1 MHHSDF
7 VHLHVH
13 SQYSLLDG
21 ACGLET
27 LVAKAKEYKM
37 PALAV
42 TDHGNLFGAIDFYTL
57 AMKEGVKPIIG
68 SEVYIAPGSRFERS
82 KQDSSY
88 EGASHI
94 TLLAKDQV
102 GYRNLIK
109 LVSAGYLEGFY
120 YKPRID
126 RELFAQHCQGLI
138 ALSGCLNCEVAKA
151 LLDGDEARAKE
162 TVSWYLEALGR
173 ENYFLE
179 VQDHGMAEQRT
190 VTEGVLRLAKAFD
203 LPIVATNDLHYPSK
217 EDARAHEV
225 LLCIQTGKTIQDKD
239 RWRFSTDQFYFKSAE
254 EMKRIFAEM
263 PEAVKN
269 TITVA
274 ERCNLQLH
282 FGQLRLPK
290 YHVPEGYTLETYL
303 AHLAWQGL
311 RTRFPAVN
319 AQAEARLK
327 YELEV
332 IQKTGFAGYFLVVW
346 DFIKFAK
353 DRGISVGPGRGSAAA
368 SLVAYCLGITNIDP
382 LRYGLIFERFL
393 NPERISM
400 PDMDIDFSDDRRDE
414 VIDYVTGKYGA
425 DNVAQ
430 IITFG
435 TMGAK
440 AVIRDVGRGLG
451 MPYAEV
457 DKIAKLVPNR
467 INISLDEAIAE
478 SPPLTE
484 VVQSRPEVEELWR
497 VAKCLEGLTRHASTH
512 AAGVVISGDPLTEHV
527 PLYKDPKAGSK
538 PTTQYAMKAIE
549 KIGLLKVDFLGLRTL
564 TVIANT
570 LELIA
575 SGRGH
580 KIQIEE
586 IPLDD
591 PAIFKLLGEA
601 RTFGVFQLES
611 SGMRDLMR
619 RLKPERLED
628 VIALV
633 ALYRPGPMVMIDD
646 FINRKHG
653 KVKISYDHPLMEEIL
668 KETYGIMVYQEQ
680 VMRIAS
686 ELAGFSMGEAD
697 VLRKAMGK
705 KDPET
710 MDQQRKKFVDGAKAN
725 GVPAR
730 TAQKIFDK
738 MAPFAGYAFNKPHA
752 TSYALV
758 AYQTAYLKA
767 HYPVEFMAA
776 LLTSE
781 MADTDGIVKYI
792 DECKQMGITVLPP
805 DVNESESR
813 FTVVGEQIRFGLV
826 AIKNVGETA
835 IQSIL
840 ATRRDKGRF
849 RSLFDF
855 CERVDLRLVNKRV
868 IESLI
873 KCGAFDSLGAARA
886 QLMAVADKAM
896 EAGAGAQR
904 ERSHGQVS
912 LLDVLE
918 AKGGLSHQ
926 AAALPDVPEWS
937 HTQRLAA
944 EKETLGFYVTG
955 HPLTDYRDV
964 IAKVAA
970 VTTDR
975 LASCQDKETVTL
987 CTIVSAIKEITT
999 KSGERMAF
1007 VTLEDMAGTVETVAF
1022 PELYK
1027 ANLLHLVKGA
1037 AVMVK
1042 GQVDVGEEVVKLLL
1056 SEVSPL
1062 SDIEVRQAAGGR
1074 RQAASAVEVT
1084 IEEAYLSDPTLE
1096 QLKSLL
1102 LKFPGSTPVRLHLSV
1117 APGAQV
1123 TIAASPDMTV
1133 AANEQLR
1140 REVEALLGP
1149 GTITGA

>member
-21 ACGLET
+21 ACALET
-27 LVAKAKEYKM
+27 LVAKAKEHRM

-68 SEVYIAPGSRFERS
+68 CEMYIAPGSRFEKS
-82 KQDSSY
+82 NQDSSY

-94 TLLAKDQV
+94 TLLAKDV
-102 GYRNLIK
+102 AGYKNLIK

-126 RELFAQHCQGLI
+126 RELFAQHSRGLV

-151 LLDGDEARAKE
+151 LLDGDEGRAKE
-162 TVSWYLEALGR
+162 IAGWYTEVLGR

-179 VQDHGMAEQRT
+179 VQDHGMAEQKR
-190 VTEGVLRLAKAFD
+190 VNDGILRLAKALE
-203 LPIVATNDLHYPSK
+203 LPIVGTNDLHYPAK

-225 LLCIQTGKTIQDKD
+225 LLCIQTGKTIKDKE

-254 EMKRIFAEM
+254 EMKRVFADL
-263 PEAVKN
+263 PEAAKN
-269 TITVA
+269 TIAVA
-274 ERCNLQLH
+274 ERCNLQLQ

-290 YHVPEGYTLETYL
+290 CQVPEGYTLETYL
-303 AHLAWQGL
+303 AHLAREGL
-311 RTRFPAVN
+311 KVRYPAAN
-319 AQAEARLK
+319 ADVEGRLT
-327 YELEV
+327 YELGV
-332 IQKTGFAGYFLVVW
+332 IQQTGFAGYFLVVW

-353 DRGISVGPGRGSAAA
+353 DHGISVGPGRGSAAA

-414 VIDYVTGKYGA
+414 VIDYVTRKYGA

-451 MPYAEV
+451 MPYSDV

-467 INISLDEAIAE
+467 LNIRLDEAIAE
-478 SPPLTE
+478 SPPLAE
-484 VVQSRPEVEELWR
+484 AVRSRPEVEELWR
-497 VAKCLEGLTRHASTH
+497 VAQSLEGLTRHASTH
-512 AAGVVISGDPLTEHV
+512 AAGVVISGDPLIEHV

-538 PTTQYAMKAIE
+538 PTTQYAMGAIE
-549 KIGLLKVDFLGLRTL
+549 KIGLLKIDFLGLRTL

-575 SGRGH
+575 SGRGVRF
-580 KIQIEE
+580 KIEE

-591 PAIFKLLGEA
+591 PATFQLLSEA
-601 RTFGVFQLES
+601 RSFGTFQLES
-611 SGMRDLMR
+611 SGMRDLLR
-619 RLKPERLED
+619 RLRPERLEE
-628 VIALV
+628 VIALI

-646 FINRKHG
+646 FINRKNG
-653 KVKISYDHPLMEEIL
+653 KVKISYDHPLMESVL
-668 KETYGIMVYQEQ
+668 KETYGVMVYQEQ

-705 KDPET
+705 KDPEM
-710 MDQQRKKFVDGAKAN
+710 MDRQRKKFIDGAKAK
-725 GVPAR
+725 GVTAR
-730 TAQKIFDK
+730 TAEKIFDK

-752 TSYALV
+752 TSYALL

-767 HYPVEFMAA
+767 HYAVEFMAA
-776 LLTSE
+776 QLTSE
-781 MADTDGIVKYI
+781 MADTDKIVKYI
-792 DECKQMGITVLPP
+792 DECRQMGITVLPP
-805 DVNESESR
+805 DVNESGSG
-813 FTVVGEQIRFGLV
+813 FAVVGEKMRFGLV
-826 AIKNVGETA
+826 AIKNVGEAA

-840 ATRRDKGRF
+840 ATRRDKGPF
-849 RSLFDF
+849 RSLFDL

-868 IESLI
+868 VESLI

-886 QLMAVADKAM
+886 QLMAVVDKAM
-896 EAGAGAQR
+896 EAAASAQR
-904 ERSHGQVS
+904 ERIQGQGS

-918 AKGGLSHQ
+918 SKGGAGRQ
-926 AAALPDVPEWS
+926 EPTLPAMAEWS
-937 HTQRLAA
+937 PNQRLAA

-955 HPLTDYRDV
+955 HPLADYREV
-964 IAKVAA
+964 IAKQAA

-975 LASCQDKETVTL
+975 LPSCRDKETVKL
-987 CTIVSAIKEITT
+987 CAIVAAVKEIAT
-999 KSGERMAF
+999 KNGERMAF
-1007 VTLEDMAGTVETVAF
+1007 VTLEDLAGTVEAIAF

-1027 ANLLHLVKGA
+1027 ANLLHLVKDA
-1037 AVMVK
+1037 AVLVK
-1042 GQVDVGEEVVKLLL
+1042 GLVDVGEEVVKLLL
-1056 SEVSPL
+1056 TEVRPL
-1062 SDIEVRQAAGGR
+1062 SALRRNGASVVEITVEESQLSIERL
-1074 RQAASAVEVT
+1074 
-1084 IEEAYLSDPTLE
+1084 EE
-1096 QLKSLL
+1096 LKSLL
-1102 LKFPGSTPVRLHLSV
+1102 SKFPGPASLTLHLNV
-1117 APGAQV
+1117 ARGGQV
-1123 TIAASPDMTV
+1123 TIAASPGITV
-1133 AANEQLR
+1133 APSESLK
-1140 REVEALLGP
+1140 REVEALLGQ
-1149 GTITGA
+1149 GTMTVL

>member
-13 SQYSLLDG
+13 TQYSLLDG
-21 ACGLET
+21 ACSLET

-57 AMKEGVKPIIG
+57 AMKEGIKPIIG

-82 KQDSSY
+82 NQDSGY

-94 TLLAKDQV
+94 TLLAKDLV
-102 GYRNLIK
+102 GYKNLIK

-138 ALSGCLNCEVAKA
+138 ALSGCLNSEAAKA
-151 LLDGDEARAKE
+151 LLDGDEGRAKE
-162 TVSWYLEALGR
+162 TVSWYMEALGR

-179 VQDHGMAEQRT
+179 VQDHGIAEQRK

-239 RWRFSTDQFYFKSAE
+239 RWRFSTDQFYFKSAA
-254 EMKRIFAEM
+254 EMKQIFAEL

-269 TITVA
+269 SITVA
-274 ERCNLQLH
+274 ERCNLQLQ

-290 YHVPEGYTLETYL
+290 YQVPDGHTLETYL
-303 AHLAWQGL
+303 AYLAWEGL
-311 RTRFPAVN
+311 KVRYPDAN
-319 AQAEARLK
+319 AEVEARLK

-353 DRGISVGPGRGSAAA
+353 DRGISIGPGRGSAAA
-368 SLVAYCLGITNIDP
+368 SLIAYCLNITNIDP

-414 VIDYVTGKYGA
+414 VIDYVTRKYGS

-457 DKIAKLVPNR
+457 DKIAKMVPNR

-484 VVQSRPEVEELWR
+484 AVQSRTEVEELWR
-497 VAKCLEGLTRHASTH
+497 IAKCLEGLTRHASTH

-527 PLYKDPKAGSK
+527 PLYKDPKSGSK

-570 LELIA
+570 IELIA

-580 KIQIEE
+580 RIKIEE
-586 IPLDD
+586 LPLDD
-591 PAIFKLLGEA
+591 PAVFSLLSEA

-646 FINRKHG
+646 FINRKNG
-653 KVKISYDHPLMEEIL
+653 KVKISYDHPLMEAIL

-686 ELAGFSMGEAD
+686 DLAGFSMGEAD

-705 KDPET
+705 KDPEM
-710 MDQQRKKFVDGAKAN
+710 MDQQRKKFVDGAKEKKIL
-725 GVPAR
+725 AR

-752 TSYALV
+752 TSYALL

-781 MADTDGIVKYI
+781 MANTDKIVTYI

-805 DVNESESR
+805 DVNESESS
-813 FTVVGEQIRFGLV
+813 FAVTGEQIRFGLV

-840 ATRRDKGRF
+840 ATRRDKGPF

-868 IESLI
+868 VESLI

-904 ERSHGQVS
+904 ERVQGQVS

-926 AAALPDVPEWS
+926 MGALPAIPEWAP
-937 HTQRLAA
+937 HRRLAA

-955 HPLTDYRDV
+955 HPLADYRDV

-970 VTTDR
+970 VPTDR
-975 LASCQDKETVTL
+975 LAACQDKETVTL
-987 CTIVSAIKEITT
+987 CAIVIAIKEITT
-999 KSGERMAF
+999 KNGERMAF
-1007 VTLEDMAGTVETVAF
+1007 VTLEDMAGTVEAVAF

-1027 ANLLHLVKGA
+1027 ANLLHLVKGTA
-1037 AVMVK
+1037 ILVK

-1056 SEVSPL
+1056 AEVSPL
-1062 SDIEVRQAAGGR
+1062 ANAR
-1074 RQAASAVEVT
+1074 RNGKSMVEITV
-1084 IEEAYLSDPTLE
+1084 EEAHLSDPRLE

-1102 LKFPGSTPVRLHLSV
+1102 LRFPGSVPVRLHLSV

-1140 REVEALLGP
+1140 QEVEALLGP

>member
-21 ACGLET
+21 ACSLEK
-27 LVAKAKEYKM
+27 LVAKAKEYRM

-68 SEVYIAPGSRFERS
+68 CEVYIAPGSRFERS
-82 KQDSSY
+82 NQDSGY

-102 GYRNLIK
+102 GYKNLIK

-138 ALSGCLNCEVAKA
+138 VLSGCLNSEAAKA
-151 LLDGDEARAKE
+151 LLNGDEARARE
-162 TVSWYLEALGR
+162 TVSWYIEALGR

-179 VQDHGMAEQRT
+179 IQDHGMAEQKT
-190 VTEGVLRLAKAFD
+190 VTEGIIRLAKAFE

-239 RWRFSTDQFYFKSAE
+239 RWRFSTDQFYFKSAA
-254 EMKRIFAEM
+254 EMKQVFVEL

-274 ERCNLQLH
+274 ERCNLQLQ

-290 YHVPEGYTLETYL
+290 YQAPEGYTIETYL
-303 AHLAWQGL
+303 AHLAWEGL
-311 RTRFPAVN
+311 KVRYPDVN
-319 AQAEARLK
+319 AEVETRIK

-414 VIDYVTGKYGA
+414 VIEYVTKKYGA

-451 MPYAEV
+451 MPYSEV

-484 VVQSRPEVEELWR
+484 AVQSRAEVEELWR
-497 VAKCLEGLTRHASTH
+497 IAKCLEGLTRHASTH
-512 AAGVVISGDPLTEHV
+512 AAGVVISDDPLTEHV

-538 PTTQYAMKAIE
+538 PTTQYAMKGIE
-549 KIGLLKVDFLGLRTL
+549 AIGLLKIDFLGLRTL

-575 SGRGH
+575 AGRGQRF
-580 KIQIEE
+580 KIEE

-591 PAIFKLLGEA
+591 PAIFQLLSEA

-628 VIALV
+628 VIAIV

-646 FINRKHG
+646 FIDRKHG
-653 KVKISYDHPLMEEIL
+653 KVKIRYDHPLMETIL

-686 ELAGFSMGEAD
+686 DLAGFSMGEAD

-705 KDPET
+705 KDPEM
-710 MDQQRKKFVDGAKAN
+710 MDQQRKKFVDGAKAKKI
-725 GVPAR
+725 PAR
-730 TAQKIFDK
+730 TAEKIFDK

-752 TSYALV
+752 TAYAIV

-776 LLTSE
+776 LLTSG
-781 MADTDGIVKYI
+781 MADTDKIAKYI
-792 DECKQMGITVLPP
+792 DECRQMGITVLPP
-805 DVNESESR
+805 DVNESESS

-840 ATRRDKGRF
+840 ATRRGKGPF

-896 EAGAGAQR
+896 EAGAGVQR
-904 ERSHGQVS
+904 ERVHGQVS
-912 LLDVLE
+912 LLDALE
-918 AKGGLSHQ
+918 TKGGLGHQ
-926 AAALPDVPEWS
+926 AGALPVIPEWS
-937 HTQRLAA
+937 ASLRLAA

-955 HPLTDYRDV
+955 HPLSAYRDV

-975 LASCQDKETVTL
+975 LATCQDKETVTL
-987 CTIVSAIKEITT
+987 CAIVVAIKEIAT

-1007 VTLEDMAGTVETVAF
+1007 VTLEDMAGTVETVVF

-1027 ANLLHLVKGA
+1027 ANLLHLVKDV
-1037 AVMVK
+1037 AVLVK

-1056 SEVSPL
+1056 TEVSPL
-1062 SDIEVRQAAGGR
+1062 ANARRNGR
-1074 RQAASAVEVT
+1074 SIVEITVEESHLSA
-1084 IEEAYLSDPTLE
+1084 PQLE
-1096 QLKSLL
+1096 QLKGLL
-1102 LKFPGSTPVRLHLSV
+1102 LRFPGPVPVKLHLSV

-1133 AANEQLR
+1133 AADELLR

>member
-21 ACGLET
+21 ACSLEK
-27 LVAKAKEYKM
+27 LVAKAKEYRM

-68 SEVYIAPGSRFERS
+68 CEVYIAPGSRFEKS
-82 KQDSSY
+82 NQDSGY

-102 GYRNLIK
+102 GYKNLIK

-138 ALSGCLNCEVAKA
+138 ALSGCLNSEAAKA
-151 LLDGDEARAKE
+151 LLDGDEARARE
-162 TVSWYLEALGR
+162 TVGWYMEALGR

-179 VQDHGMAEQRT
+179 VQDHGMAEQKK
-190 VTEGVLRLAKAFD
+190 VAEGILRLAKAYE
-203 LPIVATNDLHYPSK
+203 LPIVGTNDLHYPSK

-239 RWRFSTDQFYFKSAE
+239 RWRFSTDQFYFKSAA
-254 EMKRIFAEM
+254 EMKQLFAEL
-263 PEAVKN
+263 PEAIKS
-269 TITVA
+269 TIAVA
-274 ERCNLQLH
+274 ERCNLQLQ
-282 FGQLRLPK
+282 FGELRLPK
-290 YHVPEGYTLETYL
+290 YQAPEGHTIETYL
-303 AHLAWQGL
+303 AHLAWEGL
-311 RTRFPAVN
+311 KVRYPDAN
-319 AQAEARLK
+319 AEIEARLK
-327 YELEV
+327 YELDV

-414 VIDYVTGKYGA
+414 VIDYVTRKYGA

-451 MPYAEV
+451 MPYSEV

-467 INISLDEAIAE
+467 LNISLDEAIAE
-478 SPPLTE
+478 SPLLTE
-484 VVQSRPEVEELWR
+484 AVQSQAEVEELWR

-512 AAGVVISGDPLTEHV
+512 AAGVVISGDPLIEHV
-527 PLYKDPKAGSK
+527 PLYKDPKVGSK
-538 PTTQYAMKAIE
+538 PITQYAMKAIE
-549 KIGLLKVDFLGLRTL
+549 KIGLLKIDFLGLRTL

-580 KIQIEE
+580 RIKIEE

-591 PAIFKLLGEA
+591 PAIFQLLSEA

-628 VIALV
+628 VIAIV

-653 KVKISYDHPLMEEIL
+653 KVKIRYDHPLMETIL

-705 KDPET
+705 KDPEM
-710 MDQQRKKFVDGAKAN
+710 MDRQRMKFVDGAKAKKI
-725 GVPAR
+725 PAK
-730 TAQKIFDK
+730 TAEKVFDK

-758 AYQTAYLKA
+758 AYQTAYLKT

-776 LLTSE
+776 LLTSG
-781 MADTDGIVKYI
+781 MADTDKIAKYI
-792 DECKQMGITVLPP
+792 DECRQMGITVLPP
-805 DVNESESR
+805 DVNESESS

-840 ATRRDKGRF
+840 ATRRDKGPF

-868 IESLI
+868 IEGLV

-886 QLMAVADKAM
+886 QLMAVADRAM

-904 ERSHGQVS
+904 ERVQGQVS
-912 LLDVLE
+912 LLDALE
-918 AKGGLSHQ
+918 TKGGLGHQ
-926 AAALPDVPEWS
+926 ARALPAIPEWS
-937 HTQRLAA
+937 PNQRLAA

-955 HPLTDYRDV
+955 HPLADYRDV

-975 LASCQDKETVTL
+975 LAACQDKETITL
-987 CTIVSAIKEITT
+987 CAIVAAVKEIAT
-999 KSGERMAF
+999 KNGERMAF

-1027 ANLLHLVKGA
+1027 ANLLHLVKDV

-1056 SEVSPL
+1056 TEVSPL
-1062 SDIEVRQAAGGR
+1062 STIRHNGR
-1074 RQAASAVEVT
+1074 SVVEITV
-1084 IEEAYLSDPTLE
+1084 EEAHLSAPRLE

-1102 LKFPGSTPVRLHLSV
+1102 LRFPGPAPIRLHLSV
-1117 APGAQV
+1117 APGARV
-1123 TIAASPDMTV
+1123 TIAASPGMTV
-1133 AANEQLR
+1133 AANELLR
-1140 REVEALLGP
+1140 QEVEALLGP
-1149 GTITGA
+1149 GTITGV

>member
-27 LVAKAKEYKM
+27 LVAKAKEHKM

-42 TDHGNLFGAIDFYTL
+42 TDHGNLFGAIDFYDL

-68 SEVYIAPGSRFERS
+68 SEVYIAPGSRFEKS
-82 KQDSSY
+82 NQDSGY

-102 GYRNLIK
+102 GYRNLMK

-151 LLDGDEARAKE
+151 LLDGDEARAKD
-162 TVSWYLEALGR
+162 TVGWYMEALGR

-179 VQDHGMAEQRT
+179 VQDHGMAEQKT
-190 VTEGVLRLAKAFD
+190 VTDGVLRLAKAFD

-217 EDARAHEV
+217 EDSRAHEV

-254 EMKRIFAEM
+254 EMKRIFVEL

-269 TITVA
+269 TIAVA
-274 ERCNLQLH
+274 ERCNLQLQ
-282 FGQLRLPK
+282 FGQLRLPR
-290 YHVPEGYTLETYL
+290 YHVPEGHTPETYL

-311 RTRFPAVN
+311 RIRFPAAN
-319 AQAEARLK
+319 AMAEARLK
-327 YELEV
+327 YELDV
-332 IQKTGFAGYFLVVW
+332 IQKTGFSGYFLVVW

-414 VIDYVTGKYGA
+414 VIDYVTKKYGA

-451 MPYAEV
+451 MPYADV
-457 DKIAKLVPNR
+457 DKIAKMVPNR
-467 INISLDEAIAE
+467 LNISLDEAIAE

-484 VVQSRPEVEELWR
+484 AVQSRPEVEDLWR

-527 PLYKDPKAGSK
+527 PLYKDPKAGSR

-575 SGRGH
+575 AGRGQ

-591 PAIFKLLGEA
+591 PAVFQLLGEA

-646 FINRKHG
+646 FINRKNG

-710 MDQQRKKFVDGAKAN
+710 MDQQRKKFVDGAKVK
-725 GVPAR
+725 GVPTR

-758 AYQTAYLKA
+758 AYQTGYLKA

-781 MADTDGIVKYI
+781 MANTDGIVKYI
-792 DECKQMGITVLPP
+792 DECRQMGITVLPP
-805 DVNESESR
+805 DVNESENR

-873 KCGAFDSLGAARA
+873 KCGAFDSIGTARS
-886 QLMAVADKAM
+886 QLVALADKAM
-896 EAGAGAQR
+896 EAGAGTQR
-904 ERSHGQVS
+904 ERSHGQGS

-918 AKGGLSHQ
+918 ANGERSHQ
-926 AAALPDVPEWS
+926 VETLPGIPEWS

-964 IAKVAA
+964 IARVAA

-975 LASCQDKETVTL
+975 LAACQDKETIALCAIVTA
-987 CTIVSAIKEITT
+987 VKEITT
-999 KSGERMAF
+999 KSGDRMAF
-1007 VTLEDMAGTVETVAF
+1007 VTLEDMAGTVEAVAF

-1037 AVMVK
+1037 AVMVR

-1062 SDIEVRQAAGGR
+1062 SNVER
-1074 RQAASAVEVT
+1074 RQASSVVEITVG
-1084 IEEAYLSDPTLE
+1084 EANQSDPTLE

-1102 LKFPGSTPVRLHLSV
+1102 LKFPGPTPVRLHLSV

-1123 TIAASPDMTV
+1123 TIAASPDLTV
-1133 AANEQLR
+1133 AANESLR
-1140 REVEALLGP
+1140 REVETLLGP